1 MCVHTDGNNSNNING
16 VNWDWL
22 VMSKNVKKKKKE
34 KSSRILECILHLE
47 LKHSFFTLIF
57 VGFISAGPRG
67 PTGCLWQRT
76 ASIAHRGAGHTG
88 REEKCL
94 FLFQSRSCD
103 GDRFVDWWRV
113 CIFHPTVSPPSPD
126 PVCHSPHLLSVENWD
141 VTLRKYQLHCLQYH
155 TPVWTHL
162 LLLVGE
168 QQRETG
174 TETDRDT
181 GERKETLS
189 WSGTVILL

>member
-1 MCVHTDGNNSNNING
+1 MCTH
-16 VNWDWL
+16 WRQQQQQHQRCKLRL
-22 VMSKNVKKKKKE
+22 VSYEQECKKKKKE

-57 VGFISAGPRG
+57 VGFIFVGPRG
-67 PTGCLWQRT
+67 PAGVSGRAQLASLTEGQGTLGRRRSTFSFFRVEAVMAT
-76 ASIAHRGAGHTG
+76 ALLIDGASVLSIPL
-88 REEKCL
+88 C
-94 FLFQSRSCD
+94 
-103 GDRFVDWWRV
+103 
-113 CIFHPTVSPPSPD
+113 PPSPPD
-126 PVCHSPHLLSVENWD
+126 PVYHSPHLLSVENWD

-181 GERKETLS
+181 GEREETLS